1 MAVGHASD
9 MTPSSSNYNFFL
21 ILYRLLTQPAWFLF
35 LQSCFSLMYV
45 CVCVCVC
52 VCVYVLS
59 LDNSPPGSSVHRI
72 FQARI
77 LEWVV
82 ISYSRRSSLPRHQA
96 HVSCVSSISR
106 QIFFFLPLWH
116 LDTRSF
122 WSSGSQNECA
132 VESTERHK
140 KLWISESPSH
150 RFDSVALGW
159 SPRISIFEQIL
170 RQFLFRW
177 FWEYLENHWL
187 V

>member
-59 LDNSPPGSSVHRI
+59 LDNSPPGSSVHGI

-96 HVSCVSSISR
+96 HISCVSSISR
-106 QIFFFLPLWH
+106 QIFFFYRCDTWTLDLSDLVVLKMSVQWNRLKGTKNCESVSLH
-116 LDTRSF
+116 LTVLI
-122 WSSGSQNECA
+122 Q
-132 VESTERHK
+132 
-140 KLWISESPSH
+140 
-150 RFDSVALGW
+150 
-159 SPRISIFEQIL
+159 
-170 RQFLFRW
+170 
-177 FWEYLENHWL
+177 
-187 V
+187 